1 MDRKRGQQP
10 TDAGRREEPF
20 KTKKVW
26 FSLQPMPMLLSAINK
41 NEGVF
46 TSSHKATMSFVYLGS

>member
-20 KTKKVW
+20 KTKK
-26 FSLQPMPMLLSAINK
+26 SLVLPTAHAHVAKRNK
-41 NEGVF
+41 
-46 TSSHKATMSFVYLGS
+46 